1 MKKML
6 SELKTKY
13 QINTFDEEMLY
24 EVLNNEEEYKEF
36 IDNLNKFMIYDPG
49 YKFYIYQKIE
59 FLMNQILDISNHC
72 GLNGKEKHILREFE
86 KVKSLNIGFKEE
98 YKSQYGAIKLNNL
111 KVPYILNRDIKF
123 DKIVAS
129 DYENVLKLEAFER
142 EFDFEAA
149 ESLENDIYFL
159 PTANLIF
166 NEYLDECS
174 DFTFNTIGHIIS
186 YPDTDKFD
194 NYKEWIKYRAY
205 QARTLKNYDKVQKQ
219 KVKNKSLF

>member
-59 FLMNQILDISNHC
+59 VLMNQILDISNHC

-123 DKIVAS
+123 DKIVVS

-159 PTANLIF
+159 STANLIF

-205 QARTLKNYDKVQKQ
+205 QARTLKNYDKVQK
-219 KVKNKSLF
+219 VKNKSLF

>member
-1 MKKML
+1 MIL
-6 SELKTKY
+6 SL
-13 QINTFDEEMLY
+13 I
-24 EVLNNEEEYKEF
+24 
-36 IDNLNKFMIYDPG
+36 
-49 YKFYIYQKIE
+49 
-59 FLMNQILDISNHC
+59 
-72 GLNGKEKHILREFE
+72 
-86 KVKSLNIGFKEE
+86 
-98 YKSQYGAIKLNNL
+98 
-111 KVPYILNRDIKF
+111 
-123 DKIVAS
+123 IVAS

-194 NYKEWIKYRAY
+194 NYKEWIKHI
-205 QARTLKNYDKVQKQ
+205 LKFVLIAL
-219 KVKNKSLF
+219 VILVVTFLIIGWVI